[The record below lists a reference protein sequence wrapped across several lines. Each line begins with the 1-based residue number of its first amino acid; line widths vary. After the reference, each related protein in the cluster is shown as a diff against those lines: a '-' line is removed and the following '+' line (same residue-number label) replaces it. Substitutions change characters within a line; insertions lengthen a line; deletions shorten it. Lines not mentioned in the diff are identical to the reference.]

1 MSEYLITESCTLRD
15 IKTLFATLFHKSTK
29 SPCKTVADFVTG
41 SRLSW
46 RIMNKRRKSVGG
58 LWTAR
63 VNAIGSQI
71 TIRPQISCAEYIEEN
86 RKLVR
91 SRIGERIDNQ
101 VQNPFFSFVI
111 SALIAIRYRRRQQQE
126 EKETEQRDTVQR
138 KRFTDL
144 VAFFLLIVATNT
156 FY

>member
-1 MSEYLITESCTLRD
+1 MED
-15 IKTLFATLFHKSTK
+15 
-29 SPCKTVADFVTG
+29 CKQ
-41 SRLSW
+41 RW
-46 RIMNKRRKSVGG
+46 KSVGG

-144 VAFFLLIVATNT
+144 VAFFLPIAAANTLYWIQCSMDWCFSRKSHHCRYLICS
-156 FY
+156 FGSIFKYL